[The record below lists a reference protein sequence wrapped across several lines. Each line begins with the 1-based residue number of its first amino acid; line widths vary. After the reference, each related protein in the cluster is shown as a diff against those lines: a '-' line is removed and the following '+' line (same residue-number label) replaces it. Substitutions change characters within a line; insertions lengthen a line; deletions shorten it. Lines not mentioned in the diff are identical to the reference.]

1 MVEDVPIASI
11 PRRPTRVS
19 RADAKAEKQ
28 RASDFAAALKRRA
41 RVSRWRVAGGILF
54 RDDDGWFAQVSA
66 WPGWGRGAAIQW
78 STKPMAL
85 DLLFWDIVGL
95 PEHRRLPLSF
105 RARGSWVLRPLPA
118 HCGVAPDVAEP
129 EALAERV
136 VAWCDARLATGDF
149 ASSISAMLEA

>member
-1 MVEDVPIASI
+1 
-11 PRRPTRVS
+11 
-19 RADAKAEKQ
+19 
-28 RASDFAAALKRRA
+28 
-41 RVSRWRVAGGILF
+41 
-54 RDDDGWFAQVSA
+54 
-66 WPGWGRGAAIQW
+66 
-78 STKPMAL
+78 MAL

-149 ASSISAMLEA
+149 ASSISAMLEAQAAGGRAGGVTAMDICLHLLNGDDDGALRRCDAPSLDDAANFGGFGTLADDGTMVTFIDRARAWISARQSGACAAA